1 MAQTNDGGPVFPRP
15 MSTEVEG
22 GALAGY
28 IMHHN
33 TESGMKLLDYF
44 AGQAMTGFV
53 GHNRDHPSA
62 VAKISYAIAHAML
75 EARDA

>member
-1 MAQTNDGGPVFPRP
+1 MTTHPNDGGPAFPTDYFNRET
-15 MSTEVEG
+15 MQD
-22 GALAGY
+22 
-28 IMHHN
+28 
-33 TESGMKLLDYF
+33 GMTLLDYF